1 MRILD
6 RYIIKEFFH
15 AFFIVL
21 FICALILTVAMLF
34 GRFENILE
42 KSPSWYYVVGYFL
55 NQLPFKLIQSLPLVV
70 AIALMLSVGMMAKHN
85 ETTAM
90 FGAGVSG
97 MRIAAPL
104 LVTAAFMSSVVFYL
118 SEHFVPECE
127 SRARYIKEKYIKGKA
142 ESFISKNRDIFLKG
156 KGKRFYV
163 MKEFDNKT
171 NMMTMP
177 SIIDLND
184 NLSSIRQRIDATRA
198 QLVILGEEGAK
209 YWRFD
214 NAVRYQYSSEGLLT
228 GMEMFEEPIDILME
242 ENLEQFLSTR
252 KEPEEMNFVE
262 LKRYISLLAA
272 RGEQSNAYMTALLLK
287 ISFPLAPVIMVL
299 VGFNLAANVNPRNR
313 IVRFSI
319 GILLAIIY
327 FLLTAFCMELGYNN
341 NLPAMVAA
349 WLPTM
354 LFSLLGGWM
363 FWNTQKIDQDTVH

>member
-6 RYIIKEFFH
+6 RYIIKEFFYTL
-15 AFFIVL
+15 FMVL

-34 GRFENILE
+34 DRFENILE

-70 AIALMLSVGMMAKHN
+70 AIALMFSVGMLAKHN

-97 MRIAAPL
+97 IRIAAPL
-104 LVTAAFMSSVVFYL
+104 LIAAVFISIVVFYL

-171 NMMTMP
+171 NMMTLP
-177 SIIDLND
+177 SIIDLNED
-184 NLSSIRQRIDATRA
+184 LSSIRQRIDATSA

-209 YWRFD
+209 YWRFE
-214 NAVRYQYSSEGLLT
+214 NAVRYQYSSEGFLI

-252 KEPEEMNFVE
+252 KEPEEMNFSE
-262 LKRYISLLAA
+262 LKHYISLLAA

-313 IVRFSI
+313 IVRFSM

-354 LFSLLGGWM
+354 LFSLLGVWM
-363 FWNTQKIDQDTVH
+363 FWKTQKIDQDTVH